1 MQRALDLL
9 AVAEFGLVVVAIAK
23 FRLVRRV
30 RSIHA
35 TSTQCDSVTS
45 ISHD

>member
-23 FRLVRRV
+23 FRQVGRAGGRRIPQ
-30 RSIHA
+30 SIKF
-35 TSTQCDSVTS
+35 SVHTAVT
-45 ISHD
+45 